1 MKDYYDEYV
10 KYATRLILNNDDYGN
25 KSKVRAHNRAMKKL
39 LLLEKEIIEANDTDL
54 FDRLLQHEDERVKM
68 YACNLCVTMNYNV
81 DNALQILK
89 ELCVTSTEAPM
100 ILGHCMRF
108 IQSNGTCEY

>member
-1 MKDYYDEYV
+1 
-10 KYATRLILNNDDYGN
+10 
-25 KSKVRAHNRAMKKL
+25 
-39 LLLEKEIIEANDTDL
+39 
-54 FDRLLQHEDERVKM
+54 M
-68 YACNLCVTMNYNV
+68 YACDLCVTMNYNV